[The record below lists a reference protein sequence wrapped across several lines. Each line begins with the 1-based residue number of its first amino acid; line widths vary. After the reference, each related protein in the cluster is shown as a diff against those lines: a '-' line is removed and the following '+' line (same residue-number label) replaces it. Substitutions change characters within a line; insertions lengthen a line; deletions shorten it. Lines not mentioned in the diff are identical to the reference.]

1 MYEMMDTL
9 NSPQCKSWIL
19 RHKTHPQVLVHL
31 LNDLQNVL
39 NRFVAIANEIP
50 YIHDLSR
57 NAQRAWWRWFL
68 QELECDAGAIAVV
81 VGDIINVPV
90 GPVQELPDY
99 LHWHPEHPPNGFI
112 RVPPTLPPHGGPIVP
127 PQPPNDPIGPIGPIG
142 PPENPSN
149 DELSDASSSQSGFNN
164 PDDSSDPDNSETL
177 EYHIH
182 TIPDQRL

>member
-1 MYEMMDTL
+1 M
-9 NSPQCKSWIL
+9 
-19 RHKTHPQVLVHL
+19 
-31 LNDLQNVL
+31 
-39 NRFVAIANEIP
+39 
-50 YIHDLSR
+50 
-57 NAQRAWWRWFL
+57 
-68 QELECDAGAIAVV
+68 

-142 PPENPSN
+142 PPENPENPSN